1 MPHHPEGQ
9 KGTPEGRC
17 RQAEDRMTLLLLFTE
32 APAVLYLIAIPC
44 DTILVSIWLLTRCA
58 A

>member
-1 MPHHPEGQ
+1 
-9 KGTPEGRC
+9 
-17 RQAEDRMTLLLLFTE
+17 MTLLLLFTE